1 MLYTEGYEMEIEM
14 LLYAFICLIFLIFSS
29 FFYSKWK
36 KSEVTSFLF
45 LMLWCLFSALQ
56 IVYIVGKYTDMLF
69 FVKISMLFSF
79 LAVDLGLFP
88 AILFL
93 LPIKKDDKR
102 DLMIYLVFPLLFLI
116 VIVVI
121 LSPVLKTD
129 FAYTLDGIYLV
140 MYMGIT
146 IGLDAFVLMTQAF
159 FYIKTRDAL
168 PLLMEVGF
176 LYYLIGFLTYAYI
189 PLYSLFHYGVTLVIF
204 AIAFFILPQAKN
216 Y

>member
-1 MLYTEGYEMEIEM
+1 MSYISY
-14 LLYAFICLIFLIFSS
+14 FSS

-159 FYIKTRDAL
+159 
-168 PLLMEVGF
+168 
-176 LYYLIGFLTYAYI
+176 LYKNKGRSSAVDGGRI
-189 PLYSLFHYGVTLVIF
+189 S
-204 AIAFFILPQAKN
+204 ILPYRISYLCIYSIILSFPLWCYFSYICNRFFHTPAG
-216 Y
+216 